1 MYVEVGEMEGQALEF
16 VFAYVDGRGR
26 VDYVRGKVVDHGGGC
41 W

>member
-1 MYVEVGEMEGQALEF
+1 MCVEVGGKEGRTLEF

-26 VDYVRGKVVDHGGGC
+26 VDYVGGKVVDHGGGG